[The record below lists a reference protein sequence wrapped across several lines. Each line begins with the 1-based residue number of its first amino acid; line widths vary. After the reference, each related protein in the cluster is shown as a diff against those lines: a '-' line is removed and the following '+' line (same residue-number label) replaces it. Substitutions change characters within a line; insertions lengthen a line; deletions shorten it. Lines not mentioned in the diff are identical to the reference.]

1 MSEMK
6 VRRRT
11 HSLFLIIE
19 EPEGT
24 KGKTKETPNRE

>member
-6 VRRRT
+6 VRRT

-19 EPEGT
+19 ESEDT
-24 KGKTKETPNRE
+24 KGKARETPNKE